1 VLLAANMAKRFGESP
16 AVVACIAHLHPDHPS
31 TLPEA
36 HLLEAAENLA
46 LTAPGVHKEGLE
58 KYIEHMESLE
68 QMVRGFKGV
77 QRVYAMKAG
86 RELLILV
93 DTQMVDDEYTLWLAK
108 DIAERIE
115 REVRFTGQIKIQVVR
130 ESRFVGYAT

>member
-1 VLLAANMAKRFGESP
+1 M
-16 AVVACIAHLHPDHPS
+16 
-31 TLPEA
+31 
-36 HLLEAAENLA
+36 
-46 LTAPGVHKEGLE
+46 HKEGLE
-58 KYIEHMESLE
+58 KYMEHMESLE
-68 QMVRGFKGV
+68 QMVKGFKGV

-86 RELLILV
+86 RELLVLV

-115 REVRFTGQIKIQVVR
+115 REVRFTGQIKVQVVR